1 MACVPVFLAEFA
13 QKLAYTMVKTDV
25 LKTKGLKM
33 RKSNSTNPV
42 LLGLIEELKK
52 KARAEDA
59 PIWHSLARSLT
70 DSSSRKAQV
79 NISRI
84 ARYAGKSGAVAV
96 PGKVLG
102 AGTIAHPVTVAAFNF
117 SKQAREKILSA
128 GGRCISLR
136 DLMSEFPKGSNI
148 KIIK

>member
-1 MACVPVFLAEFA
+1 M
-13 QKLAYTMVKTDV
+13 K
-25 LKTKGLKM
+25 
-33 RKSNSTNPV
+33 KSKSTNPV

-52 KARAEDA
+52 KAHAEDA
-59 PIWHSLARSLT
+59 PIWRSLAKSLT
-70 DSSSRKAQV
+70 GSSSRKAQV

-84 ARYAGKSGAVAV
+84 ARYTEKGDVVAV

-102 AGTIAHPVTVAAFNF
+102 AGTIAYPVTVAAFNF

-136 DLMSEFPKGSNI
+136 DLTSEFPKGSNV